1 MTRHFTIRK
10 MLRMT
15 PNRLLQDFFQRLGHQ
30 LLSIDWRRVPERCD
44 EALMVALD
52 LLPQE
57 AHDEMETAFSAI
69 HELACETGVQ
79 TILEVARRDDH
90 THFVSLVPQAS
101 PYHIAMWTWLHF
113 PALFDQAALVQ
124 SVDSLSRWR
133 KRNDLP
139 RVEPRR
145 SPEAIRE
152 LACGIS
158 RFLRCE
164 EGRGQ
169 NCTVEHYR
177 RTNGTDVYVAYP
189 DDFVQSIAMHDESGN
204 LEPHAIRQTFEIVFA
219 FHQQD
224 GTLELYAKMPTQMKV
239 KLESLFGQIILGEDI
254 GPEPYGRP
262 YDLNRLRDRYFC
274 LETDPEDGLIASITS
289 LRVKSLEWG
298 KIGLEPL
305 QNGRVH
311 DIYDMADHCLNG
323 EAVPWEQVDILKA
336 SFRFRFDP
344 LQSRRAGTL
353 EFDVTHPDHCTVR
366 SRRPERVDIVRKYLK
381 RWRIAHV

>member
-1 MTRHFTIRK
+1 M
-10 MLRMT
+10 
-15 PNRLLQDFFQRLGHQ
+15 
-30 LLSIDWRRVPERCD
+30 
-44 EALMVALD
+44 
-52 LLPQE
+52 
-57 AHDEMETAFSAI
+57 
-69 HELACETGVQ
+69 
-79 TILEVARRDDH
+79 
-90 THFVSLVPQAS
+90 
-101 PYHIAMWTWLHF
+101 
-113 PALFDQAALVQ
+113 
-124 SVDSLSRWR
+124 
-133 KRNDLP
+133 
-139 RVEPRR
+139 
-145 SPEAIRE
+145 
-152 LACGIS
+152 
-158 RFLRCE
+158 
-164 EGRGQ
+164 
-169 NCTVEHYR
+169 
-177 RTNGTDVYVAYP
+177 YVAYP

-254 GPEPYGRP
+254 GPEQYGRP

-274 LETDPEDGLIASITS
+274 LETDPEDGLTASITS
-289 LRVKSLEWG
+289 FRVKSLEWG

-305 QNGRVH
+305 QNGRVQ

-366 SRRPERVDIVRKYLK
+366 SRRPRAQWTSSASISSAGGSPMSDVLAKMLTSAEGVYPPIFSFDDVSPWPAGELERCVAAGLLRPGRPPPKYRLAAAANL
-381 RWRIAHV
+381 RSPRPTMWMGRPCTRPSWICSITRRGVQRPGGGARPAASGA